1 MSPSNNDEQATAAMA
16 STTTF
21 EGVATRS
28 RTKEV
33 ERKKLEQ
40 TTMPSMMTETSN
52 NQQQQVMTTQITS
65 PETSEVDNDIDDADI
80 PESVKAV
87 VQDLNE
93 RFEASTQ
100 PTFGEPMTG
109 GINLVQLLLEM
120 KQDLAVNRL
129 DLKQDVAGLK
139 DELLNKMAE
148 NEVKAEKMLE
158 QIKTDA
164 AEREKRA
171 LEWQKRMELEMKM
184 RDEQWH
190 GEMDEYYA
198 NRFATIRSEL
208 LVDVYKTVGEEGHA
222 VRAEIRGEVDT
233 VRTELRGEVTTAGEQ
248 LKEDLRK
255 ELTQVVGASVTQVVG
270 ASVEQMQL
278 EKETLLE
285 TVKLQTAEIIQGEL
299 MKIKEGYANLSA
311 QMLQMDQVVDKVSD
325 FANEAMLLRN
335 ESKKILKEVQ
345 KHVAKNKKMITAGEN
360 VVPDD
365 TMKKM
370 VDGWTVIQNEWKAL
384 ETVCYRKMEAF
395 QDTHGSLEKLT
406 QSVESHQREF
416 IKYSEQ
422 MRIDIGSADK
432 FCEEVLP
439 TVFRATELYSEFAQ
453 VENTLQTIKQII
465 QEDDERRRAVMQQC
479 SDYRTQV
486 VGTGQC

>member
-1 MSPSNNDEQATAAMA
+1 
-16 STTTF
+16 
-21 EGVATRS
+21 
-28 RTKEV
+28 
-33 ERKKLEQ
+33 
-40 TTMPSMMTETSN
+40 
-52 NQQQQVMTTQITS
+52 
-65 PETSEVDNDIDDADI
+65 
-80 PESVKAV
+80 
-87 VQDLNE
+87 
-93 RFEASTQ
+93 
-100 PTFGEPMTG
+100 
-109 GINLVQLLLEM
+109 
-120 KQDLAVNRL
+120 
-129 DLKQDVAGLK
+129 
-139 DELLNKMAE
+139 
-148 NEVKAEKMLE
+148 
-158 QIKTDA
+158 
-164 AEREKRA
+164 
-171 LEWQKRMELEMKM
+171 
-184 RDEQWH
+184 
-190 GEMDEYYA
+190 MDEYYA